1 MWMIVGLGNP
11 GAEYEATRHNAGFWF
26 VDMLAERYRF
36 KPFEETPGYH
46 LAKSMDGPG
55 ALCAQ
60 KVLLLKPMGYMNR
73 SGAAVAKMM
82 QLYKLSL
89 DRVIVVHDDLDL
101 LPGSVRF
108 KQGGGSGG
116 HNGLKDID
124 RCVGKDY
131 RRLRIGVGRPE
142 HKSDVVRYVLSVP
155 PNTEREAV
163 TSLLDRLATHAAL
176 MTCEPFNSGPF
187 LTQVHSPGS
196 G

>member
-1 MWMIVGLGNP
+1 MKYLIAGLGNM
-11 GAEYEATRHNAGFWF
+11 GADYDNTRHNVGFDV
-26 VDMLAERYRF
+26 VDFLANEFNVSF
-36 KPFEETPGYH
+36 KNDTLGDIAEFRHKGRTFI
-46 LAKSMDGPG
+46 
-55 ALCAQ
+55 
-60 KVLLLKPMGYMNR
+60 LLKPSTYMNR
-73 SGAAVAKMM
+73 SGKAVRYWLQKHNIPKDH
-82 QLYKLSL
+82 LL
-89 DRVIVVHDDLDL
+89 VIVDDLN
-101 LPGSVRF
+101 LPFGKIRLRGKGSD
-108 KQGGGSGG
+108 GG